1 MQPKNEATFKR
12 YWQERTANEIKTSTL
27 RIDTYVLRELDKFL
41 SKPYE
46 EATKEDIIGFTAYL
60 QSKLKA
66 STVHLWKSK
75 LKLFY
80 NWLFQLAP
88 REYPDCV
95 KWVRVRNP
103 KKGSKTKGYEMPVNP
118 EDVLTDEDVL
128 ALINACDHP
137 RDQALVAVMYETA
150 CEPMEALK
158 MKIKSVMFDEH
169 GAVVSLEGETG
180 VRRIRV
186 VDSVSYLQAWLNVHP
201 LRRDSEA
208 PLWVLRRGKLESL
221 QYHGLWKLVK
231 KLKRRSGLKKPLRP
245 NYLRHACLTKMAKVL
260 PEQKLKKF
268 AGWTPDSRMAAVYV
282 HLAGK
287 DLDEDILKLH
297 GKPITEEKE
306 PLKGVLSPR
315 ICPRCQHES
324 PATYLWCGFCGQRLD
339 VELNETDQVARDRF
353 LKWLA
358 EEALKDPEI
367 LKRWYAASERV
378 TEREK
383 KQKAAE

>member
-1 MQPKNEATFKR
+1 MQANNEATFKR
-12 YWQERTANEIKTSTL
+12 YRQERIANEIKVSTL
-27 RIDTYVLRELDKFL
+27 QTDRQLLHDLDKFL

-46 EATKEDIIGFTAYL
+46 EASKEDMVGFIAYL
-60 QSKLKA
+60 QQKLKA
-66 STVHLWKSK
+66 STLHLWKSK

-95 KWVRVRNP
+95 KWIRTWNP
-103 KKGSKTKGYEMPVNP
+103 RRATKTKGYVLPLDP
-118 EDVLTDEDVL
+118 EDVLNDEDVL

-137 RDQALVAVMYETA
+137 RDQALISVTYETGA
-150 CEPMEALK
+150 EPMEALN
-158 MKIKSVMFDEH
+158 MKVKSVQFDEH
-169 GAVVSLEGETG
+169 GAVVSLEGESG
-180 VRRIRV
+180 VRRLRV
-186 VDSVSYLQAWLNVHP
+186 VDSIPYLQAWLNVHSCKNDP
-201 LRRDSEA
+201 GA
-208 PLWVLRRGKLESL
+208 PLWSLRRGEPEPLG
-221 QYHGLWKLVK
+221 YHGFWQLCR

-245 NYLRHACLTKMAKVL
+245 NYLRHASLTKMAKVL

-287 DLDEDILKLH
+287 DLDEDILRLH
-297 GKPITEEKE
+297 GKSVTEEKE

-367 LKRWYAASERV
+367 LKRWYAASDRV